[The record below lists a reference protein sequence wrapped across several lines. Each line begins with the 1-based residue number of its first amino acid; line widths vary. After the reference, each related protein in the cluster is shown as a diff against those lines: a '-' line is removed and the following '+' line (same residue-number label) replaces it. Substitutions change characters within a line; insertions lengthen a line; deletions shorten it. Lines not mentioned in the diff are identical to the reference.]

1 MKFEFS
7 VDEINII
14 LQGLAELPAKHSMN
28 IIARIQEDA
37 AKQMQPEMKPE
48 EGAEQPLFYC
58 GQTSTVPPIPPTP
71 IMLGLAAFTQFTPGT
86 QI

>member
-7 VDEINII
+7 VDEVNII

-48 EGAEQPLFYC
+48 EGAEQPLFY
-58 GQTSTVPPIPPTP
+58 
-71 IMLGLAAFTQFTPGT
+71 
-86 QI
+86 

>member
-37 AKQMQPEMKPE
+37 AKQMQPEINTEDKN
-48 EGAEQPLFYC
+48 
-58 GQTSTVPPIPPTP
+58 V
-71 IMLGLAAFTQFTPGT
+71 
-86 QI
+86 

>member
-37 AKQMQPEMKPE
+37 AKQMQPEINTEDKD
-48 EGAEQPLFYC
+48 
-58 GQTSTVPPIPPTP
+58 V
-71 IMLGLAAFTQFTPGT
+71 
-86 QI
+86 

>member
-37 AKQMQPEMKPE
+37 SKQMQPEMKSE
-48 EGAEQPLFYC
+48 EGAE
-58 GQTSTVPPIPPTP
+58 
-71 IMLGLAAFTQFTPGT
+71 
-86 QI
+86 

>member
-14 LQGLAELPAKHSMN
+14 LQGLAELPAKLSMN

-37 AKQMQPEMKPE
+37 AKQMQPEMKSE
-48 EGAEQPLFYC
+48 EGAE
-58 GQTSTVPPIPPTP
+58 
-71 IMLGLAAFTQFTPGT
+71 
-86 QI
+86 

>member
-28 IIARIQEDA
+28 IIARIQEDV
-37 AKQMQPEMKPE
+37 AKQMQPEMKLE
-48 EGAEQPLFYC
+48 EGAEQPLFYNVGFVPGKSDVL
-58 GQTSTVPPIPPTP
+58 GQSRNFVR
-71 IMLGLAAFTQFTPGT
+71 
-86 QI
+86 

>member
-28 IIARIQEDA
+28 IIAEYKR
-37 AKQMQPEMKPE
+37 MQQNKCNPK
-48 EGAEQPLFYC
+48 
-58 GQTSTVPPIPPTP
+58 
-71 IMLGLAAFTQFTPGT
+71 
-86 QI
+86 